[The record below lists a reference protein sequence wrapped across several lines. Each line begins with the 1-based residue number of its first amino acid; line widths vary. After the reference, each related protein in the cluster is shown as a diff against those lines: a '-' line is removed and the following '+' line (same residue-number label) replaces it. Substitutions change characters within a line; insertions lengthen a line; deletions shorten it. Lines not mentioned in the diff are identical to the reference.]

1 MSSARKG
8 GRTAHGAAPGTAA
21 KLNAK
26 RAAGRPPGAA
36 VAVGKPVADFSLP
49 ATGGRPW
56 NLAAA
61 RGSKL
66 VLYFYPRDNTP
77 GCTQEGSE
85 FAALAARFKAAST
98 LIAGISRDSLTSHE
112 KFRDKMGYPFPLL
125 SDEDE
130 QVCRQFDVI
139 RMKTLYGRSSLGV
152 ERSTFLLDAQGVLR
166 REWRKVRVAG
176 HAAEVLEA
184 AKSL

>member
-1 MSSARKG
+1 MMGARTSG
-8 GRTAHGAAPGTAA
+8 ERPA
-21 KLNAK
+21 
-26 RAAGRPPGAA
+26 AAGADKAA
-36 VAVGKPVADFSLP
+36 TATVTVGKPVADFALP
-49 ATGGRPW
+49 ATGGHPW
-56 NLAAA
+56 RLHDV

-77 GCTQEGSE
+77 GCTQEGSD
-85 FAALAARFKAAST
+85 FAALAARFKAAGT
-98 LIAGISRDSLTSHE
+98 QIAGISRDSAASHE

-130 QVCRQFDVI
+130 QVCRLFDVI

>member
-1 MSSARKG
+1 MSRARSSG
-8 GRTAHGAAPGTAA
+8 GLTPTPAARTAT
-21 KLNAK
+21 
-26 RAAGRPPGAA
+26 A
-36 VAVGKPVADFSLP
+36 VAVGRPVADFCLT
-49 ATGGRPW
+49 ATGGQPW
-56 NLAAA
+56 QLRDA
-61 RGSKL
+61 RGGKL

-85 FAALAARFKAAST
+85 FAALAARFRTAGT
-98 LIAGISRDSLTSHE
+98 QIAGISRDSLASHE

-125 SDEDE
+125 SDENE
-130 QVCRQFDVI
+130 QVCRLFDVI